1 MVGAQLLVRIRIV
14 VTLIIW
20 ILTRASLSY
29 ITRLPIKQPRPRWF
43 LEFSPMS
50 TLILNS
56 PELIAS
62 RLTTGGT
69 YRQTLHASSVL
80 SSMSDSFVR
89 LAAANVM
96 WLLWY
101 HCAIGQWASCTTER
115 RGVGIFLFLGAIA
128 ISFSSKLPLCNIMF
142 HLKGKSDFCRRLDYK
157 HQK

>member
-1 MVGAQLLVRIRIV
+1 MISRI
-14 VTLIIW
+14 
-20 ILTRASLSY
+20 LSDVH
-29 ITRLPIKQPRPRWF
+29 TD
-43 LEFSPMS
+43 LEQSG
-50 TLILNS
+50 INS
-56 PELIAS
+56 MS

-69 YRQTLHASSVL
+69 YRQTLHASSSVM

-101 HCAIGQWASCTTER
+101 HWPVGVLYNRKARSRDFYFSWSHRYFFLLEAAI
-115 RGVGIFLFLGAIA
+115 
-128 ISFSSKLPLCNIMF
+128 NIMF